1 MIEFDEF
8 SKPAMG
14 GTEIIKYELQK
25 RLPQELLNRFQ
36 IICDRVTE
44 LNQNKIRLYLILS
57 DLLNLNRIGHHHI

>member
-25 RLPQELLNRFQ
+25 KTSTRDSKQ
-36 IICDRVTE
+36 IPNHLR
-44 LNQNKIRLYLILS
+44 
-57 DLLNLNRIGHHHI
+57 